1 MRQAEQFSVEKLLE
15 LKVGTTRINVASLDI
30 PRQQVQLRRTNNWR
44 RQSAEYCSRVFEKNG
59 ITCTTHVKT
68 MAQPK
73 IFKNGRRHLSQ
84 MHTTNYMSFI
94 REKTAF
100 EKILSQ

>member
-1 MRQAEQFSVEKLLE
+1 
-15 LKVGTTRINVASLDI
+15 
-30 PRQQVQLRRTNNWR
+30 
-44 RQSAEYCSRVFEKNG
+44 
-59 ITCTTHVKT
+59 